1 MEWTTPAMNRR
12 AGPRSR
18 PGRPGAGEGDC
29 GRCQEVPAAVADD
42 VLAMLESLLRRLESE
57 AHALRGTGAG
67 VMLDVEVGGVRCLL
81 VRRPPRPPRAL
92 LSPREEEIAD
102 LVAGGYPNKS
112 IASALEISCWTVST
126 HLRRIFGKLG
136 VTSRASMVARLAEQR
151 LLDGPRPASPWPA
164 PRDAARA
171 AIPAPAPAR

>member
-1 MEWTTPAMNRR
+1 MPAMNRP

-18 PGRPGAGEGDC
+18 PGQPGAREGDC

-57 AHALRGTGAG
+57 VHAPRGAGAG
-67 VMLDVEVGGVRCLL
+67 VMLDIEVGGVRCVL
-81 VRRPPRPPRAL
+81 VRRPPRPPRTL

-112 IASALEISCWTVST
+112 IASALEISRWTVST

-136 VTSRASMVARLAEQR
+136 VTSRASMVARLAERR
-151 LLDGPRPASPWPA
+151 LLEGHR
-164 PRDAARA
+164 
-171 AIPAPAPAR
+171 PAPATATEMPRRCASCPSAVRH